1 MRILVAH
8 NRYQLAGGEDIV
20 ASEEVRML
28 ADRGNTIELHVVD
41 NDSITGVEARALTA
55 IRSFYSKP
63 SYNSLTQRI
72 AAFRPDVL
80 HVHNFFPT
88 LSPSIYFAAADNR
101 IPVVQ
106 TLHNYRL
113 LCAGSYL
120 FREGKTCE
128 ECLEKRSFL
137 PGVKHACYRGSRVGS
152 AVVGAVTSVHSA
164 LGTWKNRID
173 RYITLTQFSAQKLGE
188 HLIPPD
194 KIRIKPNFVRD
205 QGIGSGKG
213 GFVLFVGR
221 LSPEKG
227 LSTIL
232 SADQASTLPLPIHIA
247 GDGPLVDEIVQ
258 AAARPGSRLT
268 YLGRRMRDDIMNLMR
283 SATALVVPSL
293 WYEGF
298 PMVMVEAL
306 SFGLPILC
314 SRVGGLPEIV
324 QENSSGLLFEPGNP
338 TSLRAALEQL
348 AAQPDLL
355 PAMRQAARRRFEQHY
370 TEHKNLA
377 MLIDIYDEAIAT
389 KAAEGCAQ

>member
-20 ASEEVRML
+20 ASEEGGTL

-128 ECLEKRSFL
+128 
-137 PGVKHACYRGSRVGS
+137 
-152 AVVGAVTSVHSA
+152 VVS
-164 LGTWKNRID
+164 
-173 RYITLTQFSAQKLGE
+173 
-188 HLIPPD
+188 
-194 KIRIKPNFVRD
+194 
-205 QGIGSGKG
+205 
-213 GFVLFVGR
+213 
-221 LSPEKG
+221 
-227 LSTIL
+227 
-232 SADQASTLPLPIHIA
+232 
-247 GDGPLVDEIVQ
+247 
-258 AAARPGSRLT
+258 
-268 YLGRRMRDDIMNLMR
+268 
-283 SATALVVPSL
+283 
-293 WYEGF
+293 
-298 PMVMVEAL
+298 
-306 SFGLPILC
+306 
-314 SRVGGLPEIV
+314 
-324 QENSSGLLFEPGNP
+324 
-338 TSLRAALEQL
+338 
-348 AAQPDLL
+348 
-355 PAMRQAARRRFEQHY
+355 
-370 TEHKNLA
+370 
-377 MLIDIYDEAIAT
+377 
-389 KAAEGCAQ
+389 